1 MKKTL
6 LALMCLPL
14 VSLAQNGGQIAENE
28 SLKLQIV
35 GSVGNKTIIQV
46 TNKQHCVTD
55 IKFYHDGITTTKQ
68 FNCLASDTFQVTL
81 ADCSVK
87 AKPLSNCGG
96 ANMGWVEWN
105 VCVALPIKFEWITTT
120 QLDKNTIEVKF
131 KPSVVEGKEF
141 YIQVSSDG
149 LNFKRAAI
157 ILPKDVQ
164 VGQIYSAKVK
174 IQ

>member
-6 LALMCLPL
+6 LALMCLPFA
-14 VSLAQNGGQIAENE
+14 SLAQNGGQIAENE

-35 GSVGNKTIIQV
+35 GHSGTKTVIQV
-46 TNKQHCVTD
+46 TNKQSCATD
-55 IKFYHDGITTTKQ
+55 IRFYHDGVTDTKTFQ
-68 FNCLASDTFQVTL
+68 ALARDTFQVTL
-81 ADCSVK
+81 SDCSIK
-87 AKPLSNCGG
+87 AKPVTNCGG

-141 YIQVSSDG
+141 YIQLSTDG
-149 LNFKRAAI
+149 LNFKRVAV
-157 ILPKDVQ
+157 ILPSDVQ
-164 VGQIYSAKVK
+164 VGQIYSAKIK
-174 IQ
+174 LQ